1 MTGSQAST
9 GGSSCG
15 NNNNYSPWGS
25 NVNGYQ
31 ENIYNNPMPY
41 PPPHQQPHRFAP
53 QSHQSAAL
61 VGGMPPNVLAG
72 SNCCGPASV
81 SGGVPHQYRNFTN
94 EFQPKRCAP
103 QHQQQQ
109 RQCGSCD
116 ALTSPQTP
124 LLPNPE
130 WYPTHNSHPNGIYAC
145 NSDCSDHSLKSHLH
159 GHRTTTAGGVNG
171 GPPSGGRGKRHH
183 HNHTHN
189 GKGSG
194 NSGGHQHGFGPS
206 HSSSELKSCCNG
218 GGVDQVMQQPHGQ
231 QRHLQASENM
241 DGGCDISC
249 LNGNNSSSS
258 SSNNNCSSNNSSINM
273 KSARLNRSASSGCG
287 NGSEDCNE
295 DDSQLQQLVKQ
306 SSLSSASAAGGAAK
320 HSAHNNHHHNHAP
333 TKPNSQNGMYNHY
346 EECGGDGAA
355 GMDCCSMSRD
365 ATEEDDC
372 EEEGDVGN
380 NGGCCED
387 DTCCSCSESSCLYA
401 EAVEPVH
408 QAQIIRVGHN

>member
-1 MTGSQAST
+1 MSFIKATVERFCCNTNPTRRLFPSRPSLRQMTGSQAST

-15 NNNNYSPWGS
+15 NNNYSPWGS

-41 PPPHQQPHRFAP
+41 PPQQQQHRFAP
-53 QSHQSAAL
+53 QAHQSGVVGLPPSAL
-61 VGGMPPNVLAG
+61 PG
-72 SNCCGPASV
+72 SNCCGPTSV

-94 EFQPKRCAP
+94 EFQPKRCGP
-103 QHQQQQ
+103 QQQQ

-124 LLPNPE
+124 LLPNPD
-130 WYPTHNSHPNGIYAC
+130 WFPTHNSHPNGIYAC
-145 NSDCSDHSLKSHLH
+145 NSDCSDHSLKSHMH
-159 GHRTTTAGGVNG
+159 GHRTTGANG
-171 GPPSGGRGKRHH
+171 ASAGRGKRHH

-189 GKGSG
+189 GSK
-194 NSGGHQHGFGPS
+194 GHQHGFGPS
-206 HSSSELKSCCNG
+206 HSSSELKNCCNG
-218 GGVDQVMQQPHGQ
+218 DQLHGPAQ
-231 QRHLQASENM
+231 QRHLHTSENM
-241 DGGCDISC
+241 DGCDISC
-249 LNGNNSSSS
+249 LNGGNNSSSS

-287 NGSEDCNE
+287 EDCE
-295 DDSQLQQLVKQ
+295 EDSQQQQLVKQ
-306 SSLSSASAAGGAAK
+306 TSLSGK
-320 HSAHNNHHHNHAP
+320 QHNHHHNHAP
-333 TKPNSQNGMYNHY
+333 KSASQNGMYNHY
-346 EECGGDGAA
+346 EECGGDA
-355 GMDCCSMSRD
+355 MDCCSMSRD
-365 ATEEDDC
+365 ATEEDD
-372 EEEGDVGN
+372 EELGGGN